1 METPWYHYSAA
12 LSGRGFFQYVGQ
24 LFDSTFNAMIN
35 YDYTD
40 FFKVVLQLIL
50 FGLVAGF
57 LLYMFRN
64 TRK

>member
-1 METPWYHYSAA
+1 METPWYKWGAS

-24 LFDSTFNAMIN
+24 IFNATFKAMIN

-40 FFKVVLQLIL
+40 FFEIVLLLIL

-64 TRK
+64 TKK

>member
-1 METPWYHYSAA
+1 METPWYKWQTAF
-12 LSGRGFFQYVGQ
+12 SGVGFFERVGQ
-24 LFDSTFNAMIN
+24 MFNATFNAMIN
-35 YDYTD
+35 DVQTD
-40 FFKVVLQLIL
+40 FFKIVLLLIL